1 MTGKNIPIRTCIV
14 CRREFEKKEL
24 LRIVKT
30 KDGNFRADKTGKA
43 DGRGAYICRSPECFN
58 KLLKTKFLNKVF
70 KTFEEIT
77 GKENCKVAAVTDEN
91 LAKAILQNLGEDF
104 RVLNGGHKD

>member
-43 DGRGAYICRSPECFN
+43 DGRGAFICRSPECFN

-70 KTFEEIT
+70 KTSVPDSVYAEIEEELL
-77 GKENCKVAAVTDEN
+77 GK
-91 LAKAILQNLGEDF
+91 
-104 RVLNGGHKD
+104 NG

>member
-30 KDGNFRADKTGKA
+30 KDGNFRADQTGKA
-43 DGRGAYICRSPECFN
+43 DGRGA
-58 KLLKTKFLNKVF
+58 
-70 KTFEEIT
+70 
-77 GKENCKVAAVTDEN
+77 
-91 LAKAILQNLGEDF
+91 
-104 RVLNGGHKD
+104 